1 MGEAAMK
8 LNCLKI
14 LLWVGL
20 GLVFSGCGEQKYGY
34 CTNTSDAD
42 EDRAW
47 VWIYENAG
55 IAENRKCILCY
66 LDRSDPDDRCY
77 YIYNDDFM
85 ENRTRETCGQYACSD
100 DPGAGDA
107 WRQGHGGQGMIEEI
121 YASYENEP

>member
-1 MGEAAMK
+1 MGDAAMK

-14 LLWVGL
+14 LLCVGM

-77 YIYNDDFM
+77 YFYNDDFM
-85 ENRTRETCGQYACSD
+85 KTEPEKPVVSMLAVMTRVPAMLGSKATVVRG
-100 DPGAGDA
+100 
-107 WRQGHGGQGMIEEI
+107 
-121 YASYENEP
+121 